1 MENKELCF
9 TTGELARLTGLSK
22 QLLSFYDKKN
32 FFTATSTGSNGYRY
46 YLLSKYFQLK
56 ILITLRKMDIPLEE
70 IYQYLQHGSDDF
82 LLNIYK
88 RKLSEY
94 QEQMKQLQKKSLILE
109 KRIQSME
116 RQPHLIL
123 NRIFITELE
132 KERRYYRWDIDM
144 SAPVKDRV
152 SQMAAALRPY
162 LQDENCFRD
171 SILGFILPS
180 ASLHQEQP
188 ATSYSFLTHY
198 IPHMPGMKEKT
209 VHTMKPGVYLK
220 IHGYG
225 HYGVIDAETKRALL
239 DFIGRNHM
247 KADDHF
253 MVFPLSQYWMTGQSR
268 WIMTTMIRID
278 S

>member
-1 MENKELCF
+1 MENKELYF
-9 TTGELARLTGLSK
+9 TTGELARLTCLSK
-22 QLLSFYDKKN
+22 QLLIFYDKKN
-32 FFTATSTGSNGYRY
+32 FFTATATGSNGYRY

-70 IYQYLQHGSDDF
+70 IYQYLQHGNDEF
-82 LLNIYK
+82 LLSIYK

-94 QEQMKQLQKKSLILE
+94 QEQMKQLQKKSQILE

-152 SQMAAALRPY
+152 SQMATALRPY
-162 LQDENCFRD
+162 LQDENCFQD

-198 IPHMPGMKEKT
+198 IPHMPGIKEKA
-209 VHTMKPGVYLK
+209 VHIMKPGVYLK

-225 HYGVIDAETKRALL
+225 HYGVIDAETKRTLL
-239 DFIGRNHM
+239 DFIERNHM

>member
-1 MENKELCF
+1 MENKEFYF

-22 QLLSFYDKKN
+22 QLLIFYDKKN
-32 FFTATSTGSNGYRY
+32 FFTATATGSNGYRY

-56 ILITLRKMDIPLEE
+56 ILITLRKMDIPLAE
-70 IYQYLQHGSDDF
+70 IYQYLQHGNDEF
-82 LLNIYK
+82 LLSIYK

-94 QEQMKQLQKKSLILE
+94 QEQMKQLQKKSQILE

-152 SQMAAALRPY
+152 SQMATALRPY

-198 IPHMPGMKEKT
+198 IPHMPGIKEKA
-209 VHTMKPGVYLK
+209 VHIMKPGVYLK

-239 DFIGRNHM
+239 DFIERNHM